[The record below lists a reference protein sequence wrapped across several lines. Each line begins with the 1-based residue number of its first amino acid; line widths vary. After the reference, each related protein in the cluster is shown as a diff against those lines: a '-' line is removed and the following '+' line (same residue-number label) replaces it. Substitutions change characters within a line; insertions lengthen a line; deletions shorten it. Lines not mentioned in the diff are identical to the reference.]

1 MYDSVRLALLALVDP
16 AFTASH
22 PSVPLVY
29 DNTPF
34 DRNSPPDI
42 YVEVDVRFNDARRIG
57 VSNRSPIRDTG
68 SVGFTVSVRE
78 NLGSKVAQDILWEIR
93 ELLRDKW
100 SGSVEFHLP
109 QNLPGPTV
117 KGWYRPL
124 LDAPFTL
131 TTIPAP

>member
-1 MYDSVRLALLALVDP
+1 MYDNVRLALLDLVDP
-16 AFTASH
+16 AFVANH
-22 PSVPLVY
+22 PTIPLIY

-34 DRNSPPDI
+34 DRNNPPDI
-42 YVEVDVRFNDARRIG
+42 YVEVDVRFTDSRRVG
-57 VSNRSPIRDTG
+57 VSNKSPIRDTG
-68 SVGFTVSVRE
+68 TVGFTVSVRE
-78 NLGSKVAQDILWEIR
+78 NLGSKVAQDLLWEIR

-100 SGSVEFHLP
+100 SGNVEFHLP
-109 QNLPGPTV
+109 QNSPGPTI